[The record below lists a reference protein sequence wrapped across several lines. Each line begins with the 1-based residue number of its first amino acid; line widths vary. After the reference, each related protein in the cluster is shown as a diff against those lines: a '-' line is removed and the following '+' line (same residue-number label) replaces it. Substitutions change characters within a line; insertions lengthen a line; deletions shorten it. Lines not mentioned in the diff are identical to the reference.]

1 LVSFQDIGLSKI
13 VVKRSACVSHQQE
26 SVVKIKA
33 LMFAVTLFASTLPSL
48 ASAET
53 TALRLGFIAGS
64 MHLFQSVPLFIAQQK
79 GMLKREG
86 IELEVVPLPGVD
98 HMITELDGG
107 RVDIS
112 STAVPYLIKGVLN
125 GSDAVAVVGGPA
137 NTIATLVS
145 RPEIETFADLKGKTI
160 GLSLPIDV
168 ISIGTRGLLAKH
180 GLQSSDYATKDLIGT
195 PVRAKCLESGDCAAV
210 PLSQPDDILFARK
223 GYHRLGNTHE
233 VIPTLQFTVFAARR
247 SWATQ
252 HKDELIRFARAMG
265 EAYRFMA
272 DPANRDEVIAMGTAT
287 TGAASDVVAEMYKLY
302 YEPYIGALPKHGE
315 ISMSGI
321 SKTIELLGGSGELKN
336 PLPLP
341 GKFVDLQFLEA
352 AGMQ

>member
-1 LVSFQDIGLSKI
+1 M
-13 VVKRSACVSHQQE
+13 
-26 SVVKIKA
+26 KIKA
-33 LMFAVTLFASTLPSL
+33 LTFAVAFFVSMLPSL
-48 ASAET
+48 ASAEAIT
-53 TALRLGFIAGS
+53 LRLGFIAGS
-64 MHLFQSVPLFIAQQK
+64 MRLFQSVPLYIAQQK

-160 GLSLPIDV
+160 GLSLPVDV

-180 GLQSSDYATKDLIGT
+180 GLQSSDYTTKELIGT

-210 PLSQPDDILFARK
+210 PLSQPDDISFARK

-247 SWATQ
+247 SWAAQ
-252 HKDELIRFARAMG
+252 HRDELIRFARAMG

-272 DPANRDEVIAMGTAT
+272 NPANRDEIIAMGTVS
-287 TGAASDVVAEMYKLY
+287 TGAPSDVVTEMYKLY
-302 YEPYIGALPKHGE
+302 YESSKDVMPKHAE
-315 ISMSGI
+315 INMAGI
-321 SKTIELLGGSGELKN
+321 SKTIELLGGVGELKE
-336 PLPLP
+336 PLPPP
-341 GKFVDLQFLEA
+341 GKFVDLQFLQA